1 MPSRAL
7 LSVIRRLPLLLLAA
21 AFALNLSARDVV
33 ADEGTPLGAPEVAL
47 RHDLLSVRAIDV
59 PLAGL
64 LRAIGEKAGFEVI
77 IKGDLSG
84 PVTWSFADVPVEEG
98 VRRLLHDTS
107 SVMIYARVQ
116 DGGTGSLAKV
126 ITFHQNV
133 DLVAGHSRV
142 ARTIPTQETGVS
154 QETPIVS
161 PSDHR
166 EDRLAAVR
174 HLANRLDASASKD
187 LALLLFEDEDPLIR
201 RIAAIALGKL
211 RLPEAKAALKAA
223 LSDEDTQVRRRAIQ
237 GLGKAWGKEAVE
249 PLSVALAEDPDPGVR
264 RQAALSLGR
273 IFSGAAYQVLDAAR
287 FDTDV
292 SVRRAVLAGL
302 ARLENM

>member
-1 MPSRAL
+1 MPSRVL

-154 QETPIVS
+154 QGTPIVS